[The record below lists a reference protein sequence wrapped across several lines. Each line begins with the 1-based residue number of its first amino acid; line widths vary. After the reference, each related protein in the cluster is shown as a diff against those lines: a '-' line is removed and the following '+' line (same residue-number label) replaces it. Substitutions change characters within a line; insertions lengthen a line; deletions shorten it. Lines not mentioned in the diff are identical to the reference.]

1 MTGYEQ
7 FGDAYK
13 KKSRQF
19 TRKVE
24 FEDDSGKTVKANIA
38 EKQVVFYSRDYD
50 RRAKADRAP
59 TIIKAKALLYKYLVI
74 SRRNCYN
81 FY

>member
-19 TRKVE
+19 PRKVE
-24 FEDDSGKTVKANIA
+24 FEDDSF
-38 EKQVVFYSRDYD
+38 QVCLKL
-50 RRAKADRAP
+50 AALILMP
-59 TIIKAKALLYKYLVI
+59 TGM
-74 SRRNCYN
+74 
-81 FY
+81 